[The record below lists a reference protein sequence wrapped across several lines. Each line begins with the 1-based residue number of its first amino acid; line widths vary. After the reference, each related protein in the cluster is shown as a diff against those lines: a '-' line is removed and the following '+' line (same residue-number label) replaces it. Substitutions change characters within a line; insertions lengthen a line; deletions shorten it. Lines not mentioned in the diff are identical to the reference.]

1 VTLYARA
8 DVSYVSVPTA
18 SGGCGVPHTRPVVNG
33 APAKQFVLNC
43 QGCENYLRADIARS
57 GGNKKVR
64 TINGDTGLA
73 LKERYLG
80 LWGASPDTVPETPD
94 DELKREHDEQ
104 AMVTKNAASQTE
116 TLAQI
121 GAAVAGNAELMGK
134 FIELQLALA
143 KNQQPTVPIPAAPV
157 DQAEL
162 GKLPDPRLWEYP
174 VGGMGSGLPAPI
186 PDVDTSTWQQRLCT
200 DCSTPIIRKE
210 GQRGALP
217 QRCPDCKAK
226 KAAARRKAA

>member
-73 LKERYLG
+73 LKDRYLG

-143 KNQQPTVPIPAAPV
+143 KNQPAEPTQVVMTMPSEPLEA
-157 DQAEL
+157 
-162 GKLPDPRLWEYP
+162 
-174 VGGMGSGLPAPI
+174 GSL

-226 KAAARRKAA
+226 KATARRKAA